1 MKMNEIIS
9 IIKSLAQSQ
18 GFYGRLLGYLIS
30 VKDNDPD
37 KYNRIVEELEGQ
49 NFKDPVDM
57 VLYFES

>member
-1 MKMNEIIS
+1 MNEIIS
-9 IIKSLAQSQ
+9 TIKSLAQSQ

-37 KYNRIVEELEGQ
+37 KYDRIVKELESQ

-57 VLYFES
+57 ILYFES

>member
-9 IIKSLAQSQ
+9 TIKSLAQSQ

-37 KYNRIVEELEGQ
+37 KYDRIVEELEGQ